1 MVSECFD
8 RYDFDYIG
16 LESFDFCGPQSRAKI
31 SHARWTSFSH
41 INWYKKCRAFH
52 KDIKKSPGILA
63 KGKTPPT
70 RFVPAYMIGS
80 PLTTS
85 KRCPFRPGAT
95 ATSLRR

>member
-1 MVSECFD
+1 MVPECFD

-52 KDIKKSPGILA
+52 KAANGGTLLGSFHSDIKLYGIA
-63 KGKTPPT
+63 AWQPE
-70 RFVPAYMIGS
+70 
-80 PLTTS
+80 
-85 KRCPFRPGAT
+85 
-95 ATSLRR
+95 

>member
-1 MVSECFD
+1 
-8 RYDFDYIG
+8 

-63 KGKTPPT
+63 KGKNATNTVRASLYDRISTHDQQTLPIQT
-70 RFVPAYMIGS
+70 RDHGDKS
-80 PLTTS
+80 P
-85 KRCPFRPGAT
+85 
-95 ATSLRR
+95 SLA